1 MKNKDLIN
9 KKINSDG
16 ILKFNIKILNK
27 IEVMQINIIEKE
39 ENSFEEYMAMI
50 GSAYKLNEILKTLP
64 VNIKTEYENKFK
76 IIWEKWY
83 TKSNQ
88 LLEKEI

>member
-9 KKINSDG
+9 EKINSDG

-27 IEVMQINIIEKE
+27 IEVMQIDIIEKE

-64 VNIKTEYENKFK
+64 ANIKTEYENKFK